1 MPGYMPKPSNIKI
14 IINHLNVI
22 GEYNKL
28 IKKHEEDI
36 SNLKKQKQESIH
48 KISTLLGHEDLF

>member
-1 MPGYMPKPSNIKI
+1 MPKPSDIKI

-28 IKKHEEDI
+28 IKQHEEEI
-36 SNLKKQKQESIH
+36 LNLKKQRQESIH
-48 KISTLLGHEDLF
+48 KISTLLGHDDLF

>member
-1 MPGYMPKPSNIKI
+1 VPKPSDIKI

-28 IKKHEEDI
+28 IKKHEEEI

-48 KISTLLGHEDLF
+48 TISKLLGHEDLF